1 MTVSSTYA
9 NAATAAT
16 TTSATANAATAVSA
30 TNTLTQ
36 LAGNFNDFL
45 SLLTTQLKN
54 QDPTSPMDSNQ
65 FTSQLVQFTAVAEQ
79 ITTNTTLGQLLTS
92 SLSQQLSQASDLVG
106 RQVSV
111 TGSSLPVQNGAASL
125 QFTAGAPG
133 PVQVV
138 VSDAGGNVVRTD
150 TVNAVAGVNGWKWDG
165 TSDAG
170 KQLGDGAYTVAV
182 TANGATDSVRG
193 ERNGDRRR
201 TEQPGRAVAVW
212 LDPRAVRQCRVSA
225 RERNRELGACLDACL
240 VVHLQGC

>member
-133 PVQVV
+133 PVQVA

-182 TANGATDSVRG
+182 TANGATIPFAANGTVTGAEQSNQAVQLQFGSTLVPFGNVVSLRG
-193 ERNGDRRR
+193 SG
-201 TEQPGRAVAVW
+201 TG
-212 LDPRAVRQCRVSA
+212 S
-225 RERNRELGACLDACL
+225 
-240 VVHLQGC
+240 